1 MNLTHSYLIEAELD
15 KSYGVRFFGRSTARK
30 TQSPEDK
37 GALEKA
43 NVAMVQTNRNKK

>member
-1 MNLTHSYLIEAELD
+1 LAVAFCINISKKIGGII
-15 KSYGVRFFGRSTARK
+15 KSTARK
-30 TQSPEDK
+30 IQSPEDK